1 MALAPGAEC
10 LVRALL
16 DVGVDVCFAN
26 PGTTEM
32 GVVSALDAVPGMRAV
47 LALHENVVTGAADGF
62 ARMTNLPACTLLH
75 LGVGLSNGACVTA
88 PALGNPA
95 NCKGIRQRCRSCPP
109 P

>member
-47 LALHENVVTGAADGF
+47 LALHENVVTGAADGY
-62 ARMTNLPACTLLH
+62 ARMVGRPACTLLH

-88 PALGNPA
+88 PALGNPV